1 MKSFRFSILTLLL
14 APFPPITASTCPIQ
28 HDDAS
33 KLEVT
38 SKMIQS
44 ISKKTKDN
52 VYAIP
57 TRKPGKIELLNQKFQ
72 IYTLQ
77 HPNTFLGKF
86 IQPIVSLLEGF
97 APAVMFPEYSLPKK
111 RLSFGQNFCA
121 AGTVVLSE
129 WDVVVNALTSPQAR
143 TFRLGTGILE
153 SSHLPGMVIG
163 KRNTWV
169 SCF

>member
-1 MKSFRFSILTLLL
+1 MFNNTLNTLISVL
-14 APFPPITASTCPIQ
+14 GG
-28 HDDAS
+28 DATN
-33 KLEVT
+33 L
-38 SKMIQS
+38 ICQS
-44 ISKKTKDN
+44 SSDSSS
-52 VYAIP
+52 
-57 TRKPGKIELLNQKFQ
+57 
-72 IYTLQ
+72 
-77 HPNTFLGKF
+77 NTFLGKF